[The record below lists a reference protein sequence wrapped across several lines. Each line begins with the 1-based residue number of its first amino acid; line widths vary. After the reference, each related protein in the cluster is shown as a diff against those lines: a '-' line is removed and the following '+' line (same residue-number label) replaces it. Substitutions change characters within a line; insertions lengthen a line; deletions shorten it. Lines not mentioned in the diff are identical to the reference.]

1 LSGNGNNGTLVN
13 GVGYSGNNLGSLSF
27 DGVNDYVGLGTST
40 SLVPPYVT
48 ASLFVYL
55 NSYSTRPHLFGRGE
69 GNIGHFYFVV
79 ETSGV
84 FRFYTDIGSGWSFI
98 QPSSF
103 TFPIGTWYNIV
114 GTFDGSNVNV
124 YGNGSLL
131 ATQSRV
137 GQLRQYTALE
147 TALGRILT
155 SFNLNGN
162 IAQVSIYNRALT
174 AQEVLHNF
182 NATKGRFGL

>member
-1 LSGNGNNGTLVN
+1 M
-13 GVGYSGNNLGSLSF
+13 
-27 DGVNDYVGLGTST
+27 
-40 SLVPPYVT
+40 
-48 ASLFVYL
+48 
-55 NSYSTRPHLFGRGE
+55 FGRGE
-69 GNIGHFYFVV
+69 VGIGHFYFVV

-147 TALGRILT
+147 TELGRILT

-162 IAQVSIYNRALT
+162 ISQASIYNRALT
-174 AQEVLHNF
+174 AAEVQQNF
-182 NATKGRFGL
+182 NALRGRFSI